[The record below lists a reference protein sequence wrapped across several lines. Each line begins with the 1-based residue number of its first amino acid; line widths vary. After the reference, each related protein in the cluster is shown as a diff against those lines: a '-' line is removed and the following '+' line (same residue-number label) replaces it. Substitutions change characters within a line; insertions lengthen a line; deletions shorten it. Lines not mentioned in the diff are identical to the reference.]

1 MSGGI
6 CLWTKNRIGSWKTT
20 CGGNNIK
27 EQPRDGKACP
37 WCGMKVV
44 SDE

>member
-6 CLWTKNRIGSWKTT
+6 CLWMKTRLGSWKTT
-20 CGGNNIK
+20 CGGHVK
-27 EQPRDGKACP
+27 ESPQDGKACP

-44 SDE
+44 SNE